1 MPINAIGCPSASQRV
16 AYLTRAR
23 ILCFFFVCLPR
34 SCPSYDGWSG
44 SVFFLLKS
52 EERTANRK
60 PIVTPRLEA
69 PIKSERVQGQARE
82 RLQFDLLNCNN
93 YPLHMRCSLAHPY
106 RHEGVAIGR

>member
-23 ILCFFFVCLPR
+23 ILCFFLLVCLALAHIR
-34 SCPSYDGWSG
+34 WLVWIC
-44 SVFFLLKS
+44 VFLLKS

-60 PIVTPRLEA
+60 PTVTPRLEA

-93 YPLHMRCSLAHPY
+93 YPLHMICSLAHPS
-106 RHEGVAIGR
+106 RHEGVAIGP